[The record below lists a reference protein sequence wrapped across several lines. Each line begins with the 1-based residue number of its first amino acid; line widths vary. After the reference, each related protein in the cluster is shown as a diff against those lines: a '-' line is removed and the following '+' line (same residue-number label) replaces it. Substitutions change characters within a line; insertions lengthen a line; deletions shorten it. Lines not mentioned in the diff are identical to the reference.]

1 METPARFTFSPDGN
15 TKVFPIPVTM
25 KGDNYVRIDI
35 NGVTI
40 NDRTKFDLVNNAV
53 VLVDI
58 ADVPSG
64 SQLDVLVVQT
74 DEGIANLG
82 TVNSIDTVATNIANI
97 NTVASNVTTVNTVA
111 TNITAVNNVSTNMA
125 SVTDAVNQANAA
137 AASAAAALVSENAA
151 AASESAADASE
162 TAAATSAAASA
173 TSASNSAS
181 SASAASASQTA
192 AATSATNAANSATA
206 SAASA
211 SSSSVSATNAAGSA
225 TAAATS
231 ATNAATSATNAANS
245 ASAAAASQT
254 AAATSATNAATSET
268 NAATS
273 ATAAAA
279 SQVAA
284 AASAASA
291 ANSYDLFDDRYLGSK
306 TSDPTLDNDGNALVQ
321 GALYFNSTANEMRVY
336 DGANWIAASSAGG
349 ASLLNYNYTATAGQT
364 TFSGVDDNAAT
375 LSYTQQNLIVTL
387 NGIVLED
394 GTDYTAS
401 NGTSIVLTTAAAAGD
416 ELNIVAFK
424 SFTTADMV
432 PASTGGTFS
441 GNVTIDGAFTSRG
454 IDDNATSTA
463 VTLDASGNLLVGTA
477 SAYGAGLTVE
487 QTGLTYI
494 KRNNTGLVVNRT
506 GTDGQIAA
514 FEKDGTTVGS
524 IASYSYDTLSIYS
537 GDVGLAFG
545 PGIDAIFPVGSA
557 VNGRDNAI
565 DLGRSTVRF
574 DDIYATNGAIQTSDA
589 NEKQQ
594 IADLTAAEMD
604 AAKAISKLFKTFK
617 WNDSVAENGDDARIH
632 TGVIAQEVEAAM
644 TDAGLD
650 AGRYAFFISSTW
662 WEADGQTYET
672 AEEAPEGAVERTR
685 KGIRYPQLLSFI
697 GAATEQRLA
706 SIEDR
711 LTALE
716 GN

>member
-35 NGVTI
+35 DGVTI

-53 VLVDI
+53 VLVDVT
-58 ADVPSG
+58 DVPAG

-74 DEGIANLG
+74 DEGISNLG
-82 TVNSIDTVATNIANI
+82 TVNSIDIVASNITDVQTVATNIA
-97 NTVASNVTTVNTVA
+97 SVNTTA
-111 TNITAVNNVSTNMA
+111 TNITAVNNVATNMA
-125 SVTDAVNQANAA
+125 SVTDAVNQAAA
-137 AASAAAALVSENAA
+137 AATSAAAALVSKNAAEASELAA
-151 AASESAADASE
+151 AASKN
-162 TAAATSAAASA
+162 AAATSATNAA
-173 TSASNSAS
+173 TSASNAS
-181 SASAASASQTA
+181 TSASAASASQTA
-192 AATSATNAANSATA
+192 AATSATNAANSATSSAA
-206 SAASA
+206 SAAS
-211 SSSSVSATNAAGSA
+211 SSTSATNAAGSA

-231 ATNAATSATNAANS
+231 ATNAATSATNSANS

-268 NAATS
+268 NAAGS

-364 TFSGVDDNAAT
+364 TFSGADDNAAT

-441 GNVTIDGAFTSRG
+441 GHVNVPAG
-454 IDDNATSTA
+454 
-463 VTLDASGNLLVGTA
+463 ASGSQVP
-477 SAYGAGLTVE
+477 
-487 QTGLTYI
+487 Q
-494 KRNNTGLVVNRT
+494 
-506 GTDGQIAA
+506 
-514 FEKDGTTVGS
+514 
-524 IASYSYDTLSIYS
+524 
-537 GDVGLAFG
+537 
-545 PGIDAIFPVGSA
+545 
-557 VNGRDNAI
+557 
-565 DLGRSTVRF
+565 
-574 DDIYATNGAIQTSDA
+574 
-589 NEKQQ
+589 
-594 IADLTAAEMD
+594 
-604 AAKAISKLFKTFK
+604 
-617 WNDSVAENGDDARIH
+617 
-632 TGVIAQEVEAAM
+632 AQEVVKKSGDTMTGDLIVDANVGIWTHSPTSLLSVGSTSTSSGDIALRTTKTAA
-644 TDAGLD
+644 TITPSNSDAGGLD
-650 AGRYAFFISSTW
+650 INVGWVSGGQGPLTFSISDSVKMRIDSAGRVTMPYQPAFS
-662 WEADGQTYET
+662 AYN
-672 AEEAPEGAVERTR
+672 
-685 KGIRYPQLLSFI
+685 
-697 GAATEQRLA
+697 LA
-706 SIEDR
+706 STSQYSTASNTWATFDSQLNNWDSQHWFPEINTGSVFSPSNGRFTAPIYGKYLIKLNVSFWLTNTIYTTLFRNGVYAAPYSLAYSGTVGTYQSLSLSCILQLSAGDYIEAGAYMQPDTYIPGGGYINFSGY
-711 LTALE
+711 LI
-716 GN
+716 G